1 MGLGKIFGNNPE
13 RWEDSCNSVIKVK
26 YVNLRNSKC
35 KVCELEL
42 AYIYNMEEERV
53 VADVGERNVA

>member
-1 MGLGKIFGNNPE
+1 MFGNNPE
-13 RWEDSCNSVIKVK
+13 KWEDSSNPVIKVK

-42 AYIYNMEEERV
+42 AYIYNIEEERA
-53 VADVGERNVA
+53 VADVGERYVA